1 VSDASID
8 ADHRILLNIGSGA
21 PGGGLLPAL
30 FASWRQ
36 LRVDLDPA
44 VAPDVLADIVD
55 LSPIPSGVADAVW
68 TAHCVEHL
76 YEHDVPAALGEIRRV
91 LKDDGFACILVPDLQ
106 TIAGYIAQDRMHE
119 PLYISPAGP
128 VTPHDVVFGFGPAI
142 ADGRLTMAHRCG
154 FTPAAMTRCLQAA
167 GFGGYALLRR
177 ANFELAAIVR
187 RQDWGDPA
195 ERDALIAD
203 LGL

>member
-1 VSDASID
+1 VID
-8 ADHRILLNIGSGA
+8 DGRRVLLNIGSGE
-21 PGGGLLPAL
+21 PGGGWLPAW
-30 FASWRQ
+30 FGGWRQ
-36 LRVDLDPA
+36 VRVDLDTA

-76 YEHDVPAALGEIRRV
+76 YEHDVPVALGEIRRV

-119 PLYISPAGP
+119 RLYSSPAGP

-142 ADGRLTMAHRCG
+142 AHGRLTMAHRCG
-154 FTPAAMTRCLQAA
+154 FTPAAMTRQLQTA

-177 ANFELAAIVR
+177 ANFELAAVVR
-187 RQDWGDPA
+187 KHDWRDPA
-195 ERDALIAD
+195 ERDALIAE